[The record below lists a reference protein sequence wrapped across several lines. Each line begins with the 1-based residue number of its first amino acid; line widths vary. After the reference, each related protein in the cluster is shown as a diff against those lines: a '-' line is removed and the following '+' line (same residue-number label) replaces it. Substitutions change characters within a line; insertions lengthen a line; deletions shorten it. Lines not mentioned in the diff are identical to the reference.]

1 MSAELIG
8 ILSVGVALGGL
19 VLALQLRTVKRLDSF
34 EKRADRR
41 MDRFGE
47 RMDRFEERMEMF
59 EKRFVEELA
68 GIRGELRALGERVAR
83 LEGLIEGSGL
93 FRRAELSEAAGD

>member
-19 VLALQLRTVKRLDSF
+19 LIALQARTDKRLDGL
-34 EKRADRR
+34 EKRLDG
-41 MDRFGE
+41 FGQ
-47 RMDRFEERMEMF
+47 
-59 EKRFVEELA
+59 EL
-68 GIRGELRALGERVAR
+68 GGLRVELRALGERVAR

-93 FRRAELSEAAGD
+93 FRRAELSEATGD

>member
-19 VLALQLRTVKRLDSF
+19 LIALQARTDKRLDGF
-34 EKRADRR
+34 EKRLD
-41 MDRFGE
+41 G
-47 RMDRFEERMEMF
+47 F
-59 EKRFVEELA
+59 EKRLDGFGQELA
-68 GIRGELRALGERVAR
+68 GLRVELRALGERVAR

-93 FRRAELSEAAGD
+93 FRRAELSEATGD

>member
-19 VLALQLRTVKRLDSF
+19 VLALQLRTDKRLDSF
-34 EKRADRR
+34 EAR
-41 MDRFGE
+41 MGA
-47 RMDRFEERMEMF
+47 F

-68 GIRGELRALGERVAR
+68 GLRGELRALGER

>member
-19 VLALQLRTVKRLDSF
+19 LIALQARTDKRLDGF
-34 EKRADRR
+34 EKRLD
-41 MDRFGE
+41 G
-47 RMDRFEERMEMF
+47 F
-59 EKRFVEELA
+59 EKRLDGFGQELA
-68 GIRGELRALGERVAR
+68 GLRVELRALGERVAR

-93 FRRAELSEAAGD
+93 FRRAELSEASPKQRETRPRVL